1 MNMTDKER
9 IEYIRRI
16 ESEVSSIADYVY
28 MDGDAHL
35 NKGLARIEEM
45 LTLLKNSFL
54 DDHTY
59 IKLRDRETG
68 EKIYKYFEKGD
79 VNTLCRAAAKFYAFD
94 DCDDTYAIERI
105 MCDGVEFEY
114 AGWQPGMLFEF
125 FETKSGK
132 IVYSNAFPQWD
143 H

>member
-1 MNMTDKER
+1 MTNKER
-9 IEYIRRI
+9 IEYIHRI

-28 MDGDAHL
+28 MEGDAHL
-35 NKGLARIEEM
+35 NRSLERVEEM

-79 VNTLCRAAAKFYAFD
+79 VNSLCYAAAKFYAFD

-105 MCDGVEFEY
+105 MCDGVELEY
-114 AGWQPGMLFEF
+114 AGWQPGMVFEF
-125 FETKSGK
+125 YEVESSK